1 MPEKLRSFGS
11 QLLKFWHELPTVK
24 RVALVV
30 VTLTVLLGVLAI
42 AHLGS
47 RVRYA
52 YLYTDL
58 EPGDA
63 AAIVEKLKTQK
74 VPYRLAGDGRALEV
88 PEERVAALR
97 LELASNGLPRG
108 SGVGFEIFDRSQ
120 IGATEFEQQVS
131 LRRALEGELSRSI
144 MTMHG
149 VRAARVHLVMPERR
163 LFAGRD
169 ETASASVVLTLSRPG
184 EYGKKEV
191 AAIVHLV
198 ATAIP
203 GLNRSRVSVVSSEGV
218 TLHRPSGDDAT
229 GPDAE
234 HHAELGEEMA
244 RRLENDVQAQLE
256 RVVGPGQAD
265 VRVHV
270 TLDRESRERTAE
282 HYEPSKTSLRSEHKV
297 EELSGSG
304 APGVAGVPGAR
315 SNLPETAP
323 EAGAQ
328 QKEAETPEGLV
339 RRVQTRNWEVDRVL
353 EKSVTPA
360 GGIRRLSVAVLLNGR
375 YERRGDKQVYVERSA
390 AELAKLESIVK
401 SAVGFDAERG
411 DVVQIANA
419 EFARPPEEPPAPP
432 PEPLLPRERILPY
445 AGAALGALALL
456 ALVVSIARRARRRR
470 QQAEAPAPAPVLVG
484 VQAAPELAAPEAAEI
499 MATNPLDDLAELR
512 TRALELANKDPAS
525 AAVVLRSWLHAD

>member
-149 VRAARVHLVMPERR
+149 VKAARVHLVMPERR
-163 LFAGRD
+163 LFAARD
-169 ETASASVVLTLSRPG
+169 ETASASVVLTLARPADF
-184 EYGKKEV
+184 GKREV

-198 ATAIP
+198 ATAVP
-203 GLNRSRVSVVSSEGV
+203 GLTRSRISVVSNDGV
-218 TLHRPSGDDAT
+218 TLHRPSGDDA
-229 GPDAE
+229 GFPDAQ
-234 HHAELGEEMA
+234 HHAELGEELA
-244 RRLENDVQAQLE
+244 RRLENDVQTQLE

-270 TLDRESRERTAE
+270 TLYRESRERTAE

-297 EELSGSG
+297 EELSGSST
-304 APGVAGVPGAR
+304 PGVAGIPGAR
-315 SNLPETAP
+315 SNLPEATAEP
-323 EAGAQ
+323 KAQ
-328 QKEAETPEGLV
+328 ETQTESTDGLV

-353 EKSVTPA
+353 EKTVTPP
-360 GGIRRLSVAVLLNGR
+360 GGVRRLSVAVLLNG
-375 YERRGDKQVYVERSA
+375 K
-390 AELAKLESIVK
+390 
-401 SAVGFDAERG
+401 
-411 DVVQIANA
+411 
-419 EFARPPEEPPAPP
+419 
-432 PEPLLPRERILPY
+432 
-445 AGAALGALALL
+445 
-456 ALVVSIARRARRRR
+456 
-470 QQAEAPAPAPVLVG
+470 
-484 VQAAPELAAPEAAEI
+484 
-499 MATNPLDDLAELR
+499 
-512 TRALELANKDPAS
+512 
-525 AAVVLRSWLHAD
+525 